1 MHFFQNTNSTFYFQV
16 VNIFIFRLK
25 MYCNFNYSI
34 KGAMIQHKKLL
45 EKENSIVFSEQIDVS
60 GARKF
65 SVMMQDKFAI
75 QYAAL
80 ERRSFYE
87 VLTANKFKKLYFDI
101 DIPRIDSDIEESGEL
116 VIDFLKFSSAIL
128 QKIIGL
134 DISIDDWFLLNSST
148 IKKAS
153 YHAIL
158 NHSNLRFLKLNE
170 MRKFVLYLI
179 NQYENEVRPL
189 DIKKGSGNKIV
200 DLNVYKENQNMR
212 LFLSTKM
219 GKENVLNI
227 DPRDVHILKLSDE
240 TEDDITIQVILASLI
255 TQYTKSKLVAEEQE
269 CFKPILSISP
279 DEKSKPAQKLEI
291 KNSHY
296 DKDTELIGFVKD
308 NFKANIKYVN
318 VKSDSLYILL
328 DPPLVCPYQSRVHSK
343 NNTYLVINLETRSWT
358 EFCHGSDCKNKKGV
372 WTMLSPY
379 FKLTLN
385 KQA

>member
-1 MHFFQNTNSTFYFQV
+1 
-16 VNIFIFRLK
+16 

-158 NHSNLRFLKLNE
+158 NHSSLRFLGFKIYD
-170 MRKFVLYLI
+170 KFVP
-179 NQYENEVRPL
+179 QKP
-189 DIKKGSGNKIV
+189 NK
-200 DLNVYKENQNMR
+200 R
-212 LFLSTKM
+212 
-219 GKENVLNI
+219 
-227 DPRDVHILKLSDE
+227 
-240 TEDDITIQVILASLI
+240 
-255 TQYTKSKLVAEEQE
+255 
-269 CFKPILSISP
+269 
-279 DEKSKPAQKLEI
+279 
-291 KNSHY
+291 
-296 DKDTELIGFVKD
+296 
-308 NFKANIKYVN
+308 
-318 VKSDSLYILL
+318 
-328 DPPLVCPYQSRVHSK
+328 
-343 NNTYLVINLETRSWT
+343 
-358 EFCHGSDCKNKKGV
+358 
-372 WTMLSPY
+372 
-379 FKLTLN
+379 
-385 KQA
+385 